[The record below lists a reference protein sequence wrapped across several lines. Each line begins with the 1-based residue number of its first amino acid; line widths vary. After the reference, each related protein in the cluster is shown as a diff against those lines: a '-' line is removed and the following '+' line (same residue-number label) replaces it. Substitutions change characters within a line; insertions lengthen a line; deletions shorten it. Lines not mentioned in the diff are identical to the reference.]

1 MSEHA
6 DREVAGH
13 PDWKLTP
20 KAWSDGKAVGYELT
34 GAGLRQGELET
45 VQIVDGADT
54 VTLTWWEQA
63 RLYYR
68 SVK

>member
-1 MSEHA
+1 M
-6 DREVAGH
+6 AGH

-20 KAWSDGKAVGYELT
+20 QAWCDNKAIGFKLT
-34 GAGLRQGELET
+34 GHDERGAIPHA
-45 VQIVDGADT
+45 VQFVDGADT

-68 SVK
+68 RVK